1 MALLVR
7 KALMAYSCIFIRNA
21 DRFDVL
27 MMLIK
32 ATLMKIKWTWPNED
46 RRWWW
51 AINYKTIFGKRVYHQ
66 NAIITV
72 FIGFTLF
79 VYSGW
84 FFQLNIARRKV
95 TFQTLQVNNTSHKV
109 LKAVVTLLT
118 KQPLT
123 STTQLLMARNV
134 KLMNYTAVEKYESTS
149 RLVLLQRIR

>member
-1 MALLVR
+1 MQLLQYLLV
-7 KALMAYSCIFIRNA
+7 L
-21 DRFDVL
+21 
-27 MMLIK
+27 
-32 ATLMKIKWTWPNED
+32 
-46 RRWWW
+46 
-51 AINYKTIFGKRVYHQ
+51 H
-66 NAIITV
+66 
-72 FIGFTLF
+72 FTFCLL
-79 VYSGW
+79 W
-84 FFQLNIARRKV
+84 MIFQLNIARRKV